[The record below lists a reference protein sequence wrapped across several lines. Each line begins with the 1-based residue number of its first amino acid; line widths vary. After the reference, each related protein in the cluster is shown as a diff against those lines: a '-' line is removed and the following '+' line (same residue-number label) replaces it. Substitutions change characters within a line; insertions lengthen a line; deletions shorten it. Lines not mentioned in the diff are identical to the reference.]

1 MDKHFKLWFLCFC
14 FPLMLFSQERNI
26 AITPLLPAEVDIPE
40 SLRPMLQQ
48 KLLQIATTN
57 GYGSESDDFIL
68 TANVMVLEK
77 TAVPTVPPQIN
88 LTLEVSLYVINRLEK
103 VIVAEKSVQIGGIDK
118 TENSAYTQALKQLN
132 PRKSEIRSFMTSA
145 REKIVEYYTEKLP
158 ALLAKAQSLAD
169 MGNTDEALAVLSTIP
184 EVVHAYAD
192 PLRSIGVAAPEPRV
206 GTELK
211 GIFQMQGKRRSELL
225 LCGIRSL
232 EEVVRREN
240 MAGSD
245 IEPDLVNHLP
255 VVGDAVGRRERAF
268 PCGTPHLRRCT
279 MTDKKQY
286 APQNRYRPA
295 GNFHDHLL
303 LFKIFAEDVIIARF
317 FPLKHSGKDPFL
329 PRFGIG
335 GIERIGE

>member
-1 MDKHFKLWFLCFC
+1 MDRRFLSWFLCLC
-14 FPLMLFSQERNI
+14 FPFVLFSQERNI
-26 AITPLLPAEVDIPE
+26 AITPLLPEEVDIPE

-158 ALLAKAQSLAD
+158 ALLSKAQSLAD
-169 MGNTDEALAVLSTIP
+169 MGDTDEALAVLSMIP
-184 EVVHAYAD
+184 EVVPEYPLVAELMSEFYLKSLDTECAGILREAQGKLAVKNYEDALDLLVTVDPLSSHFQEAGQMIDSIHAVISAEEAQQYAMELQLYQQQLELAEKAREDEVMLKKMQLEASYKYAD
-192 PLRSIGVAAPEPRV
+192 QEKEQNSTVTSDTDTLWLMRLIG
-206 GTELK
+206 
-211 GIFQMQGKRRSELL
+211 Q
-225 LCGIRSL
+225 
-232 EEVVRREN
+232 
-240 MAGSD
+240 
-245 IEPDLVNHLP
+245 
-255 VVGDAVGRRERAF
+255 
-268 PCGTPHLRRCT
+268 
-279 MTDKKQY
+279 
-286 APQNRYRPA
+286 
-295 GNFHDHLL
+295 
-303 LFKIFAEDVIIARF
+303 
-317 FPLKHSGKDPFL
+317 
-329 PRFGIG
+329 
-335 GIERIGE
+335 

>member
-1 MDKHFKLWFLCFC
+1 MDRRFLSWFLCLC
-14 FPLMLFSQERNI
+14 FPFVLFSQERNI
-26 AITPLLPAEVDIPE
+26 AITPLLPEEVDVPE

-158 ALLAKAQSLAD
+158 ALLSKAQSLAD

-184 EVVHAYAD
+184 EVVPEYPLVAELMSEFYLKSLDTECAGILREAQGKLAVKNYEDALDLLVTVDPLSSHFQEAGQMIDSIHAVISAEEAQQYAMELQLYQQQLELAEKAREDEVMLKKMQLEASYKYAD
-192 PLRSIGVAAPEPRV
+192 QEKEQNSTVTSDTDTLWLMRLIG
-206 GTELK
+206 
-211 GIFQMQGKRRSELL
+211 Q
-225 LCGIRSL
+225 
-232 EEVVRREN
+232 
-240 MAGSD
+240 
-245 IEPDLVNHLP
+245 
-255 VVGDAVGRRERAF
+255 
-268 PCGTPHLRRCT
+268 
-279 MTDKKQY
+279 
-286 APQNRYRPA
+286 
-295 GNFHDHLL
+295 
-303 LFKIFAEDVIIARF
+303 
-317 FPLKHSGKDPFL
+317 
-329 PRFGIG
+329 
-335 GIERIGE
+335 

>member
-1 MDKHFKLWFLCFC
+1 MDRRFLSWFLCLC
-14 FPLMLFSQERNI
+14 FPFVLFSQERNI
-26 AITPLLPAEVDIPE
+26 AITPLLPEEVDIPE

-145 REKIVEYYTEKLP
+145 REKIVEYYAKKLP
-158 ALLAKAQSLAD
+158 SLLAKAQSMAD

-184 EVVHAYAD
+184 EVVPEYPLVAELMSEFYLKSLDTECAGILREAQGKLAVKNYEDALDLLVTVDPLSSHFQEAGQMIDSIHAVISAEEAQQYAMELQLYQQQLELAEKAREDEVMLKKMQLEASYKYAD
-192 PLRSIGVAAPEPRV
+192 QEKEQNSTVTSDTDTLWLMRLIG
-206 GTELK
+206 
-211 GIFQMQGKRRSELL
+211 Q
-225 LCGIRSL
+225 
-232 EEVVRREN
+232 
-240 MAGSD
+240 
-245 IEPDLVNHLP
+245 
-255 VVGDAVGRRERAF
+255 
-268 PCGTPHLRRCT
+268 
-279 MTDKKQY
+279 
-286 APQNRYRPA
+286 
-295 GNFHDHLL
+295 
-303 LFKIFAEDVIIARF
+303 
-317 FPLKHSGKDPFL
+317 
-329 PRFGIG
+329 
-335 GIERIGE
+335 

>member
-57 GYGSESDDFIL
+57 GFGSESDDFIL

-158 ALLAKAQSLAD
+158 ALLSKAQSLAD
-169 MGNTDEALAVLSTIP
+169 MGDTDEALAVLSTIP
-184 EVVHAYAD
+184 EVVPDYPLVAELMSEFYLESLDTQCAGILREAQGKLAVKNYEDALDLLVTVDPLSSHFQEAGQMIDSIRSVISAEEARQHEMEWQLYQQQLELAEKARADEVMLRKMQLEASYKYAD
-192 PLRSIGVAAPEPRV
+192 QEKEHNVVADSDEDSLWLLRLIGR
-206 GTELK
+206 
-211 GIFQMQGKRRSELL
+211 
-225 LCGIRSL
+225 
-232 EEVVRREN
+232 
-240 MAGSD
+240 
-245 IEPDLVNHLP
+245 
-255 VVGDAVGRRERAF
+255 
-268 PCGTPHLRRCT
+268 
-279 MTDKKQY
+279 
-286 APQNRYRPA
+286 
-295 GNFHDHLL
+295 
-303 LFKIFAEDVIIARF
+303 
-317 FPLKHSGKDPFL
+317 
-329 PRFGIG
+329 
-335 GIERIGE
+335 

>member
-1 MDKHFKLWFLCFC
+1 MDRRFLSWFLCLC
-14 FPLMLFSQERNI
+14 FPFVLFSQERNI
-26 AITPLLPAEVDIPE
+26 AITPLLPEEVDIPE

-158 ALLAKAQSLAD
+158 ALLSKAQSLAD
-169 MGNTDEALAVLSTIP
+169 MGDTDEALAVLSTIP
-184 EVVHAYAD
+184 EVVPEYPLVAELMSEFYLKSLDTECAGILREAQGKLAVKNYEDALDLLVTVDPLSSHFQEAGQMIDSIHAVISSEEAQQYAMELQLYQQQLELAEKAREDEVMLKKMQLEASYKYAD
-192 PLRSIGVAAPEPRV
+192 QEKEQNSTVTSDTDTLWLMRLIG
-206 GTELK
+206 
-211 GIFQMQGKRRSELL
+211 Q
-225 LCGIRSL
+225 
-232 EEVVRREN
+232 
-240 MAGSD
+240 
-245 IEPDLVNHLP
+245 
-255 VVGDAVGRRERAF
+255 
-268 PCGTPHLRRCT
+268 
-279 MTDKKQY
+279 
-286 APQNRYRPA
+286 
-295 GNFHDHLL
+295 
-303 LFKIFAEDVIIARF
+303 
-317 FPLKHSGKDPFL
+317 
-329 PRFGIG
+329 
-335 GIERIGE
+335 

>member
-1 MDKHFKLWFLCFC
+1 MDKHFKLWFLCLC
-14 FPLMLFSQERNI
+14 FPFVLFSQERNI
-26 AITPLLPAEVDIPE
+26 AITPLLPEEVDIPE

-158 ALLAKAQSLAD
+158 ALLSKAQSLAD
-169 MGNTDEALAVLSTIP
+169 MGDTDEALAVLSTIP
-184 EVVHAYAD
+184 EVVPEYPLVAELMSEFYLKSLDTECAGILREAQGKLAVKNYEDALDLLVTVDPLSSHFQEAGQMIDSIHAVISAEEAQQYAMELQLYQQQLELAEKAREDEVMLRKMQLEASYKYAD
-192 PLRSIGVAAPEPRV
+192 QE
-206 GTELK
+206 
-211 GIFQMQGKRRSELL
+211 
-225 LCGIRSL
+225 
-232 EEVVRREN
+232 
-240 MAGSD
+240 
-245 IEPDLVNHLP
+245 
-255 VVGDAVGRRERAF
+255 
-268 PCGTPHLRRCT
+268 
-279 MTDKKQY
+279 KKQ
-286 APQNRYRPA
+286 NVVVDSDGDSLWLMR
-295 GNFHDHLL
+295 L
-303 LFKIFAEDVIIARF
+303 
-317 FPLKHSGKDPFL
+317 
-329 PRFGIG
+329 IG
-335 GIERIGE
+335 R

>member
-1 MDKHFKLWFLCFC
+1 MDRRFLSWFLCLC
-14 FPLMLFSQERNI
+14 FPFVLFSQERNI
-26 AITPLLPAEVDIPE
+26 AITPLLPEEVDIPE

-158 ALLAKAQSLAD
+158 ALLSKAQSLAD
-169 MGNTDEALAVLSTIP
+169 MGDTDEALAVLSTIP
-184 EVVHAYAD
+184 EVVPEYPLVAELMSEFYLKSLDTECAGILREAQGKLAVKNYEDALDLLVTVDPLSSHFQEAGQMIDSIHAIISAEEAQQYAMELQLYQQQLELAEKAREDEVMLKKMQLEASYKYAD
-192 PLRSIGVAAPEPRV
+192 QEKEQNSTVTSDTDTLWLMRLIG
-206 GTELK
+206 
-211 GIFQMQGKRRSELL
+211 Q
-225 LCGIRSL
+225 
-232 EEVVRREN
+232 
-240 MAGSD
+240 
-245 IEPDLVNHLP
+245 
-255 VVGDAVGRRERAF
+255 
-268 PCGTPHLRRCT
+268 
-279 MTDKKQY
+279 
-286 APQNRYRPA
+286 
-295 GNFHDHLL
+295 
-303 LFKIFAEDVIIARF
+303 
-317 FPLKHSGKDPFL
+317 
-329 PRFGIG
+329 
-335 GIERIGE
+335 

>member
-1 MDKHFKLWFLCFC
+1 MDRRFLSWFLCLC
-14 FPLMLFSQERNI
+14 FPFVLFSQERNI
-26 AITPLLPAEVDIPE
+26 AITPLLPEEVDIPE

-158 ALLAKAQSLAD
+158 ALLSKAQSLAD
-169 MGNTDEALAVLSTIP
+169 MGDTDEALAVLSTIP
-184 EVVHAYAD
+184 EVVPEYPLVAELMSEFYLKSLDTECAGILREAQGKLAVKNYEDALDLLVTVDPLSSHFQEAGQMIDSIHAVISAEEAQQYAMELQLYQQQLELAEKAREDEVMLKKMQLEASYKYAD
-192 PLRSIGVAAPEPRV
+192 QEKEQNSTVTSGTDTLWLMRLIG
-206 GTELK
+206 
-211 GIFQMQGKRRSELL
+211 Q
-225 LCGIRSL
+225 
-232 EEVVRREN
+232 
-240 MAGSD
+240 
-245 IEPDLVNHLP
+245 
-255 VVGDAVGRRERAF
+255 
-268 PCGTPHLRRCT
+268 
-279 MTDKKQY
+279 
-286 APQNRYRPA
+286 
-295 GNFHDHLL
+295 
-303 LFKIFAEDVIIARF
+303 
-317 FPLKHSGKDPFL
+317 
-329 PRFGIG
+329 
-335 GIERIGE
+335 

>member
-1 MDKHFKLWFLCFC
+1 MDRRFLSWFLCLC
-14 FPLMLFSQERNI
+14 FPFVLFSQERNI
-26 AITPLLPAEVDIPE
+26 AITPLLPEEVDVPE

-158 ALLAKAQSLAD
+158 ALLSKAQSLAD
-169 MGNTDEALAVLSTIP
+169 MGDTDEALAVLSTIP
-184 EVVHAYAD
+184 EVVPEYPLVAELMSEFYLKSLDTECAGILREAQGKLAVKNYEDALDLLVTVDPLSSHFQEAGQMIDSIHAVISAEEAQQYAMELQLYQQQLELAEKAREDEVMLKKMQLEASYKYAD
-192 PLRSIGVAAPEPRV
+192 QEKEQNSTVTSGTDTLWLMRLIG
-206 GTELK
+206 
-211 GIFQMQGKRRSELL
+211 Q
-225 LCGIRSL
+225 
-232 EEVVRREN
+232 
-240 MAGSD
+240 
-245 IEPDLVNHLP
+245 
-255 VVGDAVGRRERAF
+255 
-268 PCGTPHLRRCT
+268 
-279 MTDKKQY
+279 
-286 APQNRYRPA
+286 
-295 GNFHDHLL
+295 
-303 LFKIFAEDVIIARF
+303 
-317 FPLKHSGKDPFL
+317 
-329 PRFGIG
+329 
-335 GIERIGE
+335 

>member
-132 PRKSEIRSFMTSA
+132 PRKPEIRSFMTSA

-158 ALLAKAQSLAD
+158 ALLSKAQSLAD
-169 MGNTDEALAVLSTIP
+169 MGDTDEALAVLSTIP
-184 EVVHAYAD
+184 EVVPDYPLVAELMSEFYLKSLDTQCAGILREAQGKLAVKNYEDALDLLVAVD
-192 PLRSIGVAAPEPRV
+192 PLSNH
-206 GTELK
+206 
-211 GIFQMQGKRRSELL
+211 FQEAGQMIDS
-225 LCGIRSL
+225 IRSVISAEEARQYEMEWQLYQQQL
-232 EEVVRREN
+232 ELAEKARADEVMLRKMQLEASYKYANQEKEHNVV
-240 MAGSD
+240 ADSD
-245 IEPDLVNHLP
+245 EDSLWLLRLI
-255 VVGDAVGRRERAF
+255 GR
-268 PCGTPHLRRCT
+268 
-279 MTDKKQY
+279 
-286 APQNRYRPA
+286 
-295 GNFHDHLL
+295 
-303 LFKIFAEDVIIARF
+303 
-317 FPLKHSGKDPFL
+317 
-329 PRFGIG
+329 
-335 GIERIGE
+335 

>member
-184 EVVHAYAD
+184 EVVPEYPLVAELMSEFYLKSLDTQCAGILREAQGKLAVKNYEDALDLLVAVDPLSNHFQEAGQMIDSIRSVISAEEARQYEMEWQLYQQQLELAEKARADEVMLRKMQLEASYKYAD
-192 PLRSIGVAAPEPRV
+192 QEKEHNVVADSDEDSLWLLRLIGR
-206 GTELK
+206 
-211 GIFQMQGKRRSELL
+211 
-225 LCGIRSL
+225 
-232 EEVVRREN
+232 
-240 MAGSD
+240 
-245 IEPDLVNHLP
+245 
-255 VVGDAVGRRERAF
+255 
-268 PCGTPHLRRCT
+268 
-279 MTDKKQY
+279 
-286 APQNRYRPA
+286 
-295 GNFHDHLL
+295 
-303 LFKIFAEDVIIARF
+303 
-317 FPLKHSGKDPFL
+317 
-329 PRFGIG
+329 
-335 GIERIGE
+335 

>member
-132 PRKSEIRSFMTSA
+132 PRKPEIRSFMTSA

-158 ALLAKAQSLAD
+158 ALLSKAQSLAD
-169 MGNTDEALAVLSTIP
+169 MGDTDEALAVLSTIP
-184 EVVHAYAD
+184 EVVPDYPLVAELMSEFYLESLDTQCAGILREAQGKLAVKNYEDALDLLVTVDPLSSHFQEAGQMIDSIRSMVLAEEEQQYAMEWQLYQQQLELAEKARADEVMLKKMQLEASYKYAD
-192 PLRSIGVAAPEPRV
+192 QE
-206 GTELK
+206 
-211 GIFQMQGKRRSELL
+211 
-225 LCGIRSL
+225 
-232 EEVVRREN
+232 
-240 MAGSD
+240 
-245 IEPDLVNHLP
+245 
-255 VVGDAVGRRERAF
+255 
-268 PCGTPHLRRCT
+268 
-279 MTDKKQY
+279 KKQNPVTTSE
-286 APQNRYRPA
+286 ADSLWLMR
-295 GNFHDHLL
+295 L
-303 LFKIFAEDVIIARF
+303 
-317 FPLKHSGKDPFL
+317 
-329 PRFGIG
+329 IG
-335 GIERIGE
+335 R

>member
-1 MDKHFKLWFLCFC
+1 MDRRFLSWFLCLC
-14 FPLMLFSQERNI
+14 FPFVLFSQERNI
-26 AITPLLPAEVDIPE
+26 AITPLLPEEVDIPE

-158 ALLAKAQSLAD
+158 ALLSKAQSLAD
-169 MGNTDEALAVLSTIP
+169 MGDTDEALAVLSTIP
-184 EVVHAYAD
+184 EVVPEYPLVAELMSEFYLKSLDTECAGILREAQGKLAVKNYEDALDLLVTVDPLSSHFQEAGQMIDSIHAVISAEEAQQYAMELQLYQQQLELAEKAREDEVMLKKMQLEASYKYAD
-192 PLRSIGVAAPEPRV
+192 QEKEQNSTVTSDTDTLWLMRLIG
-206 GTELK
+206 
-211 GIFQMQGKRRSELL
+211 Q
-225 LCGIRSL
+225 
-232 EEVVRREN
+232 
-240 MAGSD
+240 
-245 IEPDLVNHLP
+245 
-255 VVGDAVGRRERAF
+255 
-268 PCGTPHLRRCT
+268 
-279 MTDKKQY
+279 
-286 APQNRYRPA
+286 
-295 GNFHDHLL
+295 
-303 LFKIFAEDVIIARF
+303 
-317 FPLKHSGKDPFL
+317 
-329 PRFGIG
+329 
-335 GIERIGE
+335 

>member
-1 MDKHFKLWFLCFC
+1 MDRRFALWFLCLC
-14 FPLMLFSQERNI
+14 FPLVLFSQERNI
-26 AITPLLPAEVDIPE
+26 AITPLLPEEVDIPE

-184 EVVHAYAD
+184 EVVPEYPLVAELMSEFYLKSLDTQCAGILREAQGKLAVKNYEDALDLLVAVDPLSNHFQEAGQMIDSIRSVISAEEARQYEMEWQLYQQQLELAEKARADEVMLRKMQLEASYKYAD
-192 PLRSIGVAAPEPRV
+192 QEKEHNVVADSDEDSLWLLRLIGR
-206 GTELK
+206 
-211 GIFQMQGKRRSELL
+211 
-225 LCGIRSL
+225 
-232 EEVVRREN
+232 
-240 MAGSD
+240 
-245 IEPDLVNHLP
+245 
-255 VVGDAVGRRERAF
+255 
-268 PCGTPHLRRCT
+268 
-279 MTDKKQY
+279 
-286 APQNRYRPA
+286 
-295 GNFHDHLL
+295 
-303 LFKIFAEDVIIARF
+303 
-317 FPLKHSGKDPFL
+317 
-329 PRFGIG
+329 
-335 GIERIGE
+335 

>member
-132 PRKSEIRSFMTSA
+132 PRKPEIRSFMTSA

-158 ALLAKAQSLAD
+158 ALLSKAQSLAD
-169 MGNTDEALAVLSTIP
+169 MGDTDEALAVLSTIP
-184 EVVHAYAD
+184 EVVPDYPLVAELMSEFYLKSLDTQCAGILREAQGKLAVKNYEDALDLLVAVDPLSNHFQEAGQMIDSIRSVISAEEARQYEMEWQLYQQQLELAEKARADEVMLRKMQLEASYKYAD
-192 PLRSIGVAAPEPRV
+192 QEKEHNVVADSDEDSLWLLRLIGR
-206 GTELK
+206 
-211 GIFQMQGKRRSELL
+211 
-225 LCGIRSL
+225 
-232 EEVVRREN
+232 
-240 MAGSD
+240 
-245 IEPDLVNHLP
+245 
-255 VVGDAVGRRERAF
+255 
-268 PCGTPHLRRCT
+268 
-279 MTDKKQY
+279 
-286 APQNRYRPA
+286 
-295 GNFHDHLL
+295 
-303 LFKIFAEDVIIARF
+303 
-317 FPLKHSGKDPFL
+317 
-329 PRFGIG
+329 
-335 GIERIGE
+335 

>member
-14 FPLMLFSQERNI
+14 FPLVLFSQERNI
-26 AITPLLPAEVDIPE
+26 AITPLLPEEVDIPE

-132 PRKSEIRSFMTSA
+132 PRKSEIRSFMTST

-158 ALLAKAQSLAD
+158 ALLSKAQSLAD

-184 EVVHAYAD
+184 EVVPEYPLVAELMSEFYLKSLDTECAGILREAQGKLAVKNYEDALDLLVTVDPLSSHFQEAGQMIDSIRSVISAEEARQYEMEWQLYQQQLELAEKARADEVMLRKMQLEASYKYAD
-192 PLRSIGVAAPEPRV
+192 QEKEHNVVADSDEDSLWLLRLIGR
-206 GTELK
+206 
-211 GIFQMQGKRRSELL
+211 
-225 LCGIRSL
+225 
-232 EEVVRREN
+232 
-240 MAGSD
+240 
-245 IEPDLVNHLP
+245 
-255 VVGDAVGRRERAF
+255 
-268 PCGTPHLRRCT
+268 
-279 MTDKKQY
+279 
-286 APQNRYRPA
+286 
-295 GNFHDHLL
+295 
-303 LFKIFAEDVIIARF
+303 
-317 FPLKHSGKDPFL
+317 
-329 PRFGIG
+329 
-335 GIERIGE
+335 

>member
-184 EVVHAYAD
+184 EVVPEYPLVAELMSEFYLKSLDTQCAGILREAQGKLAVKNYEDALDLLVTVDPLSSHFQEAGQMIDSIRSVISAEEARQHEMEWQLYQQQLELAEKARADEVMLRKMQLEASYKYAD
-192 PLRSIGVAAPEPRV
+192 QEKEHNVVADSDEDSLWLLRLIGR
-206 GTELK
+206 
-211 GIFQMQGKRRSELL
+211 
-225 LCGIRSL
+225 
-232 EEVVRREN
+232 
-240 MAGSD
+240 
-245 IEPDLVNHLP
+245 
-255 VVGDAVGRRERAF
+255 
-268 PCGTPHLRRCT
+268 
-279 MTDKKQY
+279 
-286 APQNRYRPA
+286 
-295 GNFHDHLL
+295 
-303 LFKIFAEDVIIARF
+303 
-317 FPLKHSGKDPFL
+317 
-329 PRFGIG
+329 
-335 GIERIGE
+335 

>member
-57 GYGSESDDFIL
+57 GFGSESDDFIL

-103 VIVAEKSVQIGGIDK
+103 VIVAEKSVQIGGLDK

-158 ALLAKAQSLAD
+158 ALLSKAQSLAD
-169 MGNTDEALAVLSTIP
+169 MGDTDEALAVLSTIP
-184 EVVHAYAD
+184 EVVPDYPLVAELMSEFYLESLDTQCAGILREAQGKLAVKNYEDALDLLVTVDPLSSHFQEAGQMIDSIRSVISAEEARQHEMEWQLYQQQLELAEKARADEVMLRKMQLEASYKYAD
-192 PLRSIGVAAPEPRV
+192 QEKEHNVVADSDEDSLWLLRLIGR
-206 GTELK
+206 
-211 GIFQMQGKRRSELL
+211 
-225 LCGIRSL
+225 
-232 EEVVRREN
+232 
-240 MAGSD
+240 
-245 IEPDLVNHLP
+245 
-255 VVGDAVGRRERAF
+255 
-268 PCGTPHLRRCT
+268 
-279 MTDKKQY
+279 
-286 APQNRYRPA
+286 
-295 GNFHDHLL
+295 
-303 LFKIFAEDVIIARF
+303 
-317 FPLKHSGKDPFL
+317 
-329 PRFGIG
+329 
-335 GIERIGE
+335 

>member
-57 GYGSESDDFIL
+57 GFGSESDDFIL

-184 EVVHAYAD
+184 EVVPEYPLVAELMSEFYLKSLDTQCAGILREAQGKLAVKNYEDALDLLVAVDPLSNHFQEAGQMIDSIRSVISAEEARQYEMEWQLYQQQLELAEKARADEVMLRKMQLEASYKYAD
-192 PLRSIGVAAPEPRV
+192 QEKEHNVVADSDEDSLWLLRLIGR
-206 GTELK
+206 
-211 GIFQMQGKRRSELL
+211 
-225 LCGIRSL
+225 
-232 EEVVRREN
+232 
-240 MAGSD
+240 
-245 IEPDLVNHLP
+245 
-255 VVGDAVGRRERAF
+255 
-268 PCGTPHLRRCT
+268 
-279 MTDKKQY
+279 
-286 APQNRYRPA
+286 
-295 GNFHDHLL
+295 
-303 LFKIFAEDVIIARF
+303 
-317 FPLKHSGKDPFL
+317 
-329 PRFGIG
+329 
-335 GIERIGE
+335 

>member
-132 PRKSEIRSFMTSA
+132 PRKPEIRSFMTSA

-184 EVVHAYAD
+184 EVVPEYPLVAELMSEFYLKSLDTQCAGILREAQGKLAVKNYEDALDLLVAVDPLSNHFQEAGQMIDSIRSVISAEEARQYEMEWQLYQQQLELAEKARADEVMLRKMQLEASYKYAD
-192 PLRSIGVAAPEPRV
+192 QEKEHNVVADSDEDSLWLLRLIGR
-206 GTELK
+206 
-211 GIFQMQGKRRSELL
+211 
-225 LCGIRSL
+225 
-232 EEVVRREN
+232 
-240 MAGSD
+240 
-245 IEPDLVNHLP
+245 
-255 VVGDAVGRRERAF
+255 
-268 PCGTPHLRRCT
+268 
-279 MTDKKQY
+279 
-286 APQNRYRPA
+286 
-295 GNFHDHLL
+295 
-303 LFKIFAEDVIIARF
+303 
-317 FPLKHSGKDPFL
+317 
-329 PRFGIG
+329 
-335 GIERIGE
+335 